1 MSGVSRR
8 HFLKSA
14 GSLVAVD
21 GVARS
26 ARTRAAGG
34 TVLAYVGTYSDH
46 GEGIHLLRQDAATGN
61 LTRVKVFPSPV
72 NPSWIA
78 LSADGRFLY
87 SANEISNFEGGTSG
101 SVTAYAIDKANGHL
115 TAIGTVTSGGAGP
128 AHLSVD
134 PRGRYVFVANYG
146 GGSVAV
152 IPVRPDGSLGAP
164 TDIVNDASACSP
176 PCRVG
181 PARAEKGPRGNFS
194 ISGHDAPHAHMIL
207 ADPSGDYIV
216 VNDLGLDRT
225 IVWSLDRAAGKLKV
239 HNTAPSSAGAGPRHF
254 VFHPNGRWFYSVNEQ
269 ASTVAFM
276 HYDTGRLRLIDEVST
291 LPRGFAGTNFTSE
304 IAISP
309 DGRYV
314 YAANRLHDTI
324 AIFLV
329 GSDGRLRYV
338 REEWTRGDYPRSF
351 AFDPAG
357 RFLYSC
363 NHRGDSITVYT
374 VGERGRSL
382 SFAGHYVAV
391 GSPACI
397 VFLQV

>member
-1 MSGVSRR
+1 M
-8 HFLKSA
+8 
-14 GSLVAVD
+14 
-21 GVARS
+21 
-26 ARTRAAGG
+26 RAAGG
-34 TVLAYVGTYSDH
+34 AVFAYVGTYSDH
-46 GEGIHLLRQDAATGN
+46 GEGIHLLRQDAATGD
-61 LTRVKVFPSPV
+61 LTRVRVFPSAV
-72 NPSWIA
+72 NPTWLA
-78 LSADGRFLY
+78 LGPDKRFLY

-101 SVTAYAIDKANGHL
+101 SVTAYGIDKANGNL
-115 TAIGTVTSGGAGP
+115 SAIGTVTSGGAGP

-164 TDIVNDASACSP
+164 TDIVNDTSVCSP

-194 ISGHDAPHAHMIL
+194 ISGHDAAHAHMIL
-207 ADPSGDYIV
+207 TDPSGDYVIA
-216 VNDLGLDRT
+216 NDLGLDRT
-225 IVWSLDRAAGKLKV
+225 IVWALDRAAGKLKV
-239 HNTAPSSAGAGPRHF
+239 HHTTSSSAGAGPRHF
-254 VFHPNGRWFYSVNEQ
+254 AFHPNGRWFYSVNEQ

-276 HYDTGRLRLIDEVST
+276 HYETGRLRLIDEVST
-291 LPRGFAGTNFTSE
+291 LPHGFAGTNFTSE
-304 IAISP
+304 IAVSH

-324 AIFLV
+324 AVFLV

-363 NHRGDSITVYT
+363 NHRGDSITVYA
-374 VGERGRSL
+374 VGEHGRTL
-382 SFAGHYVAV
+382 AFAGHYVAV

-397 VFLQV
+397 VFLTT

>member
-1 MSGVSRR
+1 MYGISRR
-8 HFLKSA
+8 SFVKA
-14 GSLVAVD
+14 TVSLAAAHS
-21 GVARS
+21 VARS
-26 ARTRAAGG
+26 ARTQAARGS
-34 TVLAYVGTYSDH
+34 VLAYVGTYSDH

-61 LTRVKVFPSPV
+61 LERVKVFPSAV
-72 NPSWIA
+72 NPTWLA
-78 LSADGRFLY
+78 LSPDKRFLY
-87 SANEISNFEGGTSG
+87 SANEISNYEGGSTG
-101 SVTAYAIDKANGHL
+101 SVTAYAIDQANQNL

-134 PRGRYVFVANYG
+134 AGGRYVFVANYG

-152 IPVRPDGSLGAP
+152 IPIRPDGSLGAP
-164 TDIVNDASACSP
+164 TDVVGDETACSP

-181 PARAEKGPRGNFS
+181 PGRAEKGPRGNFS

-207 ADPSGDYIV
+207 PDPPGDHV
-216 VNDLGLDRT
+216 VANDLGLDRT
-225 IVWSLDRAAGKLKV
+225 IVWRIDRATGKLTV
-239 HNTAPSSAGAGPRHF
+239 RHTTPSSAGAGPRHF
-254 VFHPNGRWFYSVNEQ
+254 VFHPNGRWFYSLNEQ
-269 ASTVAFM
+269 ASTIVFM
-276 HYDTGRLRLIDEVST
+276 HYDRGRLNTIDEVST

-329 GSDGRLRYV
+329 GSDGSLRYV
-338 REEWTRGDYPRSF
+338 SEEWTRGDYPRSF

-357 RFLYSC
+357 RYLYSC
-363 NHRGDSITVYT
+363 NHRGDSITVFS
-374 VGERGRSL
+374 VGERGRTL
-382 SFAGHYVAV
+382 RFTGHYVAV

-397 VFLQV
+397 VFLTV